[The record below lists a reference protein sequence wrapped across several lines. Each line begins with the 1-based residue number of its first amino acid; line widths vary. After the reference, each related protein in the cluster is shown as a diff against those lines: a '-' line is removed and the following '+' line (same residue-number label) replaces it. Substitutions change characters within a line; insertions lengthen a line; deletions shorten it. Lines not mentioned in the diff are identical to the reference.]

1 MPKKIKN
8 RPILTKEERDSER
21 KAKEDERARQAAG
34 IQDDFQAKGFE
45 FVDWI
50 QGHRHKVMTG
60 LGLVVLAGL
69 IVSGFEWSAVSRDED
84 ASRSFVEAHEAFT
97 ATLGGAPAA
106 VTGETDEA
114 ASKYSFADEK
124 ERATKARDMFQV
136 TIDEHGS
143 STVAIVASLYVGHT
157 SLSLKEYDKAIAAYQ
172 TFLDGI
178 PRSDPFRFLALDGQS
193 AALEEK
199 GEKDGAI
206 GKLQMMLNIPGKVNK
221 DVALIRIAYLYQDTG
236 NFEKAKEAAQ
246 RVVNEFSESPLKSTA
261 EEILSKLETPKS

>member
-8 RPILTKEERDSER
+8 RPTLTKEERDSER
-21 KAKEDERARQAAG
+21 KAKEEERARQAAG

-50 QGHRHKVMTG
+50 QGHRHKVMAG

-69 IVSGFEWSAVSRDED
+69 VTSGFQWSSSSRDEA
-84 ASRSFVEAHEAFT
+84 ASRSFVEAHEAFS

-106 VTGETDEA
+106 VTGAPET

-124 ERATKARDMFQV
+124 ERATKARELFQS

-143 STVAIVASLYVGHT
+143 SSVASVAALYVGHA
-157 SLSLKEYDKAIAAYQ
+157 SLTLKEYDKAIAAYQ
-172 TFLDGI
+172 TFLDSASQ
-178 PRSDPFRFLALDGQS
+178 SDPFRFLALDGQS

-199 GEKDGAI
+199 GEKDAAI
-206 GKLQMMLNIPGKVNK
+206 EKLQLMLNIPGKVNK
-221 DVALIRIAYLYQDTG
+221 DVALIRIAYLFQDTG
-236 NFEKAKEAAQ
+236 NIEKAKEAAQ
-246 RVVNEFSESPLKSTA
+246 RVVNEFGESPLKSTA